1 MEEKLKDTTLL
12 FLVRRDDSGAV
23 SEICLA
29 MKKRVFGI
37 GYWKSPE
44 GQLGKVVFY

>member
-29 MKKRVFGI
+29 MKKRGFGT
-37 GYWKSPE
+37 GKWKLPAR
-44 GQLGKVVFY
+44 QTGKIAFY